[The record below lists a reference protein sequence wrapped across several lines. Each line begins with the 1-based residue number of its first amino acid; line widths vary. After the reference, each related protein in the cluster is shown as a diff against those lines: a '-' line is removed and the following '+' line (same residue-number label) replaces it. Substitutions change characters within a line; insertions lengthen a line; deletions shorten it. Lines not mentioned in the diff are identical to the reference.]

1 MQSVGVLGAIFFLL
15 VNVNA
20 LHFYLNTGET
30 RCFFEELPLNTLVVG
45 RIDAFEYN
53 QQLGMYLK
61 NPNLNVEFTVDVSM
75 RAAKSGEEREQRAM
89 SSLATERF
97 VVSILVLLLSSFSCS
112 F

>member
-1 MQSVGVLGAIFFLL
+1 MQSIGVLGAIFFLL

-20 LHFYLNTGET
+20 LHFYLSTGET

-61 NPNLNVEFTVDVSM
+61 NPNLNVEFTVDVSIM
-75 RAAKSGEEREQRAM
+75 SEERGH
-89 SSLATERF
+89 ER
-97 VVSILVLLLSSFSCS
+97 
-112 F
+112 

>member
-1 MQSVGVLGAIFFLL
+1 MQSIGVLAAIFFLL

-61 NPNLNVEFTVDVSM
+61 NPNLNVEFTVDVSI
-75 RAAKSGEEREQRAM
+75 ASEERELRSIVSQ
-89 SSLATERF
+89 LADNSEN
-97 VVSILVLLLSSFSCS
+97 
-112 F
+112 